1 MTKIYSK
8 YLGES
13 VEKKTLKGHIKE
25 FVEISSKEV
34 EEYEKELEEI
44 ADKLEKSG
52 VYVKNVNGVKVD
64 EYEQGDDFY
73 TEEAWGGIELSK
85 PIKDEKELEKIL
97 KIVKPYNDILA
108 LERYDFAT
116 VGDSVIYVIFKI
128 VDIFEQDEDEYFEES
143 SKRKMFRK
151 SKKLSEKNKKT
162 LKKALK
168 EGEDKYWKAYDEA
181 KKIIEDANVPEVH
194 IEGVTE
200 DISFFV
206 IHLVGKEGGE
216 KELVN
221 ASKKIK
227 KNFTD
232 NAEKYPLIDR
242 VFPFFGER
250 YLDLTFYINEE
261 AYLKDIEESRI
272 MKKIG
277 KRMNEKSEIKSY
289 ERTIKK
295 IEKDLEDNGFEVVD
309 SGVEKEKG
317 FETGGKD
324 FAEYW
329 GYVNLKYKI
338 ADEDECRK
346 IKDIISGYTFD
357 NSEDDVNCFEGEKT
371 IDIKMGHG
379 SVDEAC
385 SKRRK
390 RLSEKDSK
398 TFNKALNDFK
408 NLVRDIAKEIGI
420 DMYIDDIWTNS
431 ENEGK
436 VIVDFDKKVPS
447 QKAEALRKSL
457 EDDIRVEKITKKDNG
472 FVVIFKE
479 KYRNLEE
486 SIKRKRL
493 KESNSKKISFK
504 QFKKLKESKMRKSL
518 FSKRKLNESD
528 SVSIEIDFG
537 NYYECLRCIFKD
549 VNENLPRDQIYWY
562 TELGMEF
569 GIDPNS
575 MYEWIKNEA
584 ELLSVDEI
592 KEYKD
597 LGDVSDEEAI
607 DFAQEKGY
615 YMGEVNGDVYF
626 LVPLGE

>member
-1 MTKIYSK
+1 MSKIYSK

-13 VEKKTLKGHIKE
+13 DEKKTLKKPIKE
-25 FVEISSKEV
+25 FVEISNKEV
-34 EEYEKELEEI
+34 EEYEKQLKEI

-52 VYVKNVNGVKVD
+52 FYVKNVNGVKVD

-97 KIVKPYNDILA
+97 KIVKPYSDSLA
-108 LERYDFAT
+108 LERYDFVT
-116 VGDSVIYVIFKI
+116 VGDRVIYVIFKI

-162 LKKALK
+162 LKKTLK
-168 EGEDKYWKAYDEA
+168 
-181 KKIIEDANVPEVH
+181 V
-194 IEGVTE
+194 
-200 DISFFV
+200 
-206 IHLVGKEGGE
+206 
-216 KELVN
+216 
-221 ASKKIK
+221 
-227 KNFTD
+227 
-232 NAEKYPLIDR
+232 
-242 VFPFFGER
+242 
-250 YLDLTFYINEE
+250 NEE
-261 AYLKDIEESRI
+261 
-272 MKKIG
+272 
-277 KRMNEKSEIKSY
+277 SEIKSY

-295 IEKDLEDNGFEVVD
+295 IEKDLKDNGFEVVD

-317 FETGGKD
+317 FETDGKD

-357 NSEDDVNCFEGEKT
+357 NSEDNVNCFEGEKT

-398 TFNKALNDFK
+398 TFNKAFNDFK

-504 QFKKLKESKMRKSL
+504 QFKKLKESKMRKSP

-528 SVSIEIDFG
+528 SVTIEIDFG

-549 VNENLPRDQIYWY
+549 ANENLPRDQIYWY

-569 GIDPNS
+569 GVDPNS

-597 LGDVSDEEAI
+597 LGDVDDEEAI
-607 DFAQEKGY
+607 DFAEEKGY
-615 YMGEVNGDVYF
+615 YRGEVNGDVYF

>member
-1 MTKIYSK
+1 MSKIYSK

-13 VEKKTLKGHIKE
+13 AFKAKLEEKGKNDIITIKNTIKQNLGMD
-25 FVEISSKEV
+25 FSDIV
-34 EEYEKELEEI
+34 EEFGYTNKGLELFCGSYNENVDSLVSLIEELVSDGKIGNYEVVLDYGKGRTCWIYLDEIDDYEE
-44 ADKLEKSG
+44 
-52 VYVKNVNGVKVD
+52 D
-64 EYEQGDDFY
+64 EE
-73 TEEAWGGIELSK
+73 
-85 PIKDEKELEKIL
+85 
-97 KIVKPYNDILA
+97 
-108 LERYDFAT
+108 
-116 VGDSVIYVIFKI
+116 
-128 VDIFEQDEDEYFEES
+128 DEDDYFEES
-143 SKRKMFRK
+143 SKRKMLIK

-162 LKKALK
+162 LKKSLK
-168 EGEDKYWKAYDEA
+168 E
-181 KKIIEDANVPEVH
+181 
-194 IEGVTE
+194 
-200 DISFFV
+200 
-206 IHLVGKEGGE
+206 
-216 KELVN
+216 
-221 ASKKIK
+221 
-227 KNFTD
+227 
-232 NAEKYPLIDR
+232 
-242 VFPFFGER
+242 
-250 YLDLTFYINEE
+250 
-261 AYLKDIEESRI
+261 
-272 MKKIG
+272 
-277 KRMNEKSEIKSY
+277 SEIKSY

-295 IEKDLEDNGFEVVD
+295 IEKDLKDNGFEVVD

-317 FETGGKD
+317 FETDGKD

-338 ADEDECRK
+338 ADENECRK

-357 NSEDDVNCFEGEKT
+357 NSEDNVNCFEGEKT

-390 RLSEKDSK
+390 RAKGLKESTNYGEGKKAIKKAIRMLERNGFYVEDYRIEYETDYESDVAGEGGYLEDEWVYINLEEPIKDDKDFKSIGEIILNSLKEQGYDWIDDVMYNSRVGDNNISFVLNNEIMYEKSNKKIDLEKTRISEKRKRLSEKDSK
-398 TFNKALNDFK
+398 TFNKAFNDFK
-408 NLVRDIAKEIGI
+408 NLVRDIAKEIDI

-493 KESNSKKISFK
+493 KESNSKRISFK

-528 SVSIEIDFG
+528 SVTIEIDFG
-537 NYYECLRCIFKD
+537 NYYECLRCLFKD
-549 VNENLPRDQIYWY
+549 INQNLSKDQLDWY

-575 MYEWIKNEA
+575 MCEWIINEV
-584 ELLSVDEI
+584 ELLSVEDI
-592 KEYKD
+592 KKYKD

-607 DFAQEKGY
+607 DFAQERGY